1 MKNSY
6 KSIRQSLPFLR
17 KMNKKNKTKQNE
29 QKTCLGKSQK
39 KQNWLISILKWLIS
53 LEEIK

>member
-17 KMNKKNKTKQNE
+17 KMNKKKQNE

>member
-39 KQNWLISILKWLIS
+39 KQN
-53 LEEIK
+53 